1 MLAITGSTGA
11 VGGRV
16 ARALADD
23 FRNDLRL
30 VVRDAGPGAR
40 LRHRRAG
47 RASTPTTPPP
57 SRP

>member
-23 FRNDLRL
+23 LRNDFRL
-30 VVRDAGPGAR
+30 VVRDPAR
-40 LRHRRAG
+40 APDFDTDG
-47 RASTPTTPPP
+47 RVGE
-57 SRP
+57 